1 MRENN
6 IIGTYY
12 LDKAAFL
19 IIKGGVLLGFV
30 GPRAHDCKLTVETNE
45 YALEA
50 AKAGLINFKHYMRV
64 RKKLKIKIKKAYGI
78 YES

>member
-1 MRENN
+1 MITVTVN
-6 IIGTYY
+6 

-19 IIKGGVLLGFV
+19 IIKGGTLVGFD
-30 GPRAHDCKLTVETNE
+30 GEDRKDCKLIVDTDGKSLKEMR
-45 YALEA
+45 
-50 AKAGLINFKHYMRV
+50 AGLINFKHYMRV